1 VSALTIVSLNTA
13 QRDELFDA
21 VRSIEGV
28 ELVHV
33 AHRVSWEE
41 ISARRAGQSLPEAEP
56 IADDVR
62 AALARADVVFG
73 FVIPRDILALAPRL
87 RWIATPATGID
98 HLRGTGVLES
108 GVTITTV
115 GGLFGSL
122 IAEHVFAVMLAFAK
136 RLPHFAAQQRTR
148 TWQMSRV
155 AALESRTVGL
165 VGVGAIGSAVA
176 VRAKAFG
183 MRTIG
188 VGRSDPRGRS
198 VAGVDRL
205 VGRDGLGALLAESD
219 WVVVAAADTPETRG
233 MIGAAE
239 LAAMKPGAVLVN
251 VARGSL
257 VDEAA
262 LVNALRTGRIGGAAL
277 DVFASEPLPTESPL
291 WDLPD
296 VLVTPHIATNVP
308 EYLARAIEQFAT
320 NVRRFL
326 VGEPLLNQVDRRRGY

>member
-1 VSALTIVSLNTA
+1 VSPLTIVSLNTA
-13 QRDELFDA
+13 QRDHIFA
-21 VRSIEGV
+21 PVRAIDGV
-28 ELVHV
+28 ELVH
-33 AHRVSWEE
+33 ADHRVSWEE
-41 ISARRAGQSLPEAEP
+41 ISARRAERTPPEPEP
-56 IADDVR
+56 VADELRV
-62 AALARADVVFG
+62 ALARADVVFG
-73 FVIPRDILALAPRL
+73 FVIPRGVLTLAPHV

-98 HLRGTGVLES
+98 HLRGTGVLEAS
-108 GVTITTV
+108 IPVTTV
-115 GGLFGSL
+115 GGLFGPI

-277 DVFASEPLPTESPL
+277 DVFASEPLPAESQL
-291 WDLPD
+291 WELPN

-308 EYLARAIEQFAT
+308 EYLARAVERFAA

-326 VGEPLLNQVDRRRGY
+326 AGEPLLDQIDRRRGY

>member
-13 QRDELFDA
+13 QRDELFA
-21 VRSIEGV
+21 PVRAIDGV
-28 ELVHV
+28 ELVH
-33 AHRVSWEE
+33 AEHRVSWEE
-41 ISARRAGQSLPEAEP
+41 ISARRVGRALPEPEP
-56 IADDVR
+56 IADDLR
-62 AALARADVVFG
+62 ATLARADVVFG
-73 FVIPRDILALAPRL
+73 FVIPRDILALSPRV

-98 HLRGTGVLES
+98 HLRGTGVLE
-108 GVTITTV
+108 GTVPVTTV

-136 RLPHFAAQQRTR
+136 RLPHFATQQRTR

-155 AALESRTVGL
+155 AALEGRTVGL

-176 VRAKAFG
+176 VRARAFG
-183 MRTIG
+183 MRTLG
-188 VGRSDPRGRS
+188 LGRSDPRGRR
-198 VAGVDRL
+198 VTGVDRL
-205 VGRDGLGALLAESD
+205 LARDELAALLSESD

-257 VDEAA
+257 IDEAA
-262 LVNALRTGRIGGAAL
+262 LVAALRAGRIGGAAL
-277 DVFASEPLPTESPL
+277 DVFASEPLPPESPL
-291 WDLPD
+291 WELPNL
-296 VLVTPHIATNVP
+296 LVTPHIATNVP

-326 VGEPLLNQVDRRRGY
+326 AGEPLLNQVDRRRGY